1 MSWDYDS
8 AFLYSESK
16 AASNLKSGYPRYS
29 LFLPILDSGSVN
41 PFGPTTDAA
50 TLQAVQNAEFRG
62 DIYTSKTSIMSID
75 GKGSREMFAMKG
87 GQAAVAVGGELREEK
102 FIFSPSD
109 AYQIGDI
116 AGFGGNILGVDR
128 KRHVGS
134 VYTELDFPVYKQFEA
149 NVGVRYDNYQ
159 DIGSTTNPKLSLRF
173 QPINELVL
181 RGSAGTGFR
190 APSLTDLYTAQ
201 ASSVT
206 ANGTRDPI
214 RCPDRATGAQSDC
227 NNQFPTIT
235 GGNPNLKPEKSRNY
249 TLGIVAQPAK
259 SLSISVDAY
268 WIQLKDSI
276 IIGGLNAAF
285 ILANAQNATTYSS
298 FIVRG
303 APDGNASGAGPI
315 TGIIQTTS
323 NLFEVS
329 TSGWDVGLAFVPM
342 NDENGRVTMRLDG
355 TYVER
360 YNRQNADNTWT
371 NQVDQALNAA
381 GGVIPRWRHIASI
394 GYDKGPWN
402 VTGFQNYQKSYHDQL
417 STFPEPGATSI
428 QPRRVSDY
436 VTYDIQGSYT
446 GIKNLQLSVG
456 VKNILDTDPP
466 YTNAGGQFAA
476 GYDITYADVRGRFV
490 YGTVTLRFK

>member
-1 MSWDYDS
+1 
-8 AFLYSESK
+8 
-16 AASNLKSGYPRYS
+16 
-29 LFLPILDSGSVN
+29 V
-41 PFGPTTDAA
+41 
-50 TLQAVQNAEFRG
+50 
-62 DIYTSKTSIMSID
+62 
-75 GKGSREMFAMKG
+75 
-87 GQAAVAVGGELREEK
+87 
-102 FIFSPSD
+102 
-109 AYQIGDI
+109 
-116 AGFGGNILGVDR
+116 
-128 KRHVGS
+128 
-134 VYTELDFPVYKQFEA
+134 
-149 NVGVRYDNYQ
+149 
-159 DIGSTTNPKLSLRF
+159 
-173 QPINELVL
+173 NELVL

-235 GGNPNLKPEKSRNY
+235 GGNPNLKPEKSKNY
-249 TLGIVAQPAK
+249 TLGLIVQPTK
-259 SLSISVDAY
+259 NFSVSVDAY

-298 FIVRG
+298 FIHRG
-303 APDGNASGAGPI
+303 APDGNASGVGPI

-329 TSGWDVGLAFVPM
+329 TAGWDVGLAFVPM
-342 NDENGRVTMRLDG
+342 NDTNGRVTMRLDG
-355 TYVER
+355 TYVYR

-381 GGVIPRWRHIASI
+381 GGVIPAWRHIASI
-394 GYDKGPWN
+394 AYDKGPWSL
-402 VTGFQNYQKSYHDQL
+402 TGFQNYQKSYHDQL
-417 STFPEPGATSI
+417 STFPEPGATAVA
-428 QPRRVSDY
+428 PRRVSDY
-436 VTYDIQGSYT
+436 VTYDLQGSYN
-446 GIKNLQLSVG
+446 GIKNWQIALG
-456 VKNILDTDPP
+456 VKNIFNTDPP

-490 YGTVTLRFK
+490 YATVTVRFK